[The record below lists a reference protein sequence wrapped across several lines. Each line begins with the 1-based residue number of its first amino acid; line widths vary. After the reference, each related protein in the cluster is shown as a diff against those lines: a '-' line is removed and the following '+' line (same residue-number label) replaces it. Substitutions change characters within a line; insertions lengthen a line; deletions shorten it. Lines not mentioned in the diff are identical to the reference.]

1 MRLKVQPPSP
11 TVEDVLGLLSDQTV
25 QASTKR
31 MSDEQEERKND
42 TQKRHKREEF
52 NEMGMN
58 PSNTVFDAKRL
69 IGRSFD
75 DAAVQSDIQRWPFKV
90 VKAGDGRPK
99 EISSMVLAKMKETAE
114 AFLRLTVKN
123 AVVTVPAYFNDSQRQ
138 LTRYAVLDAGLNVL
152 SIIDESEAAA
162 IAYGLDRK
170 GQGERHVLI
179 FHLGG
184 GTFDVSILTIKD
196 GIFEVKSRAE
206 MSSKSPA
213 GSLDYHQ
220 PVPST
225 SAFSSELA
233 DVLGIKAAW
242 DVDTTREFLMC

>member
-11 TVEDVLGLLSDQTV
+11 TVEDVLGLLSV
-25 QASTKR
+25 QIVVMDAYRNTWK
-31 MSDEQEERKND
+31 Q
-42 TQKRHKREEF
+42 
-52 NEMGMN
+52 EMGMN

-75 DAAVQSDIQRWPFKV
+75 DAAVQSDILRWPFKV

-99 EISSMVLAKMKETAE
+99 VQFKMEGEDKTFFPEAISPMVLAKMKETTE
-114 AFLRLTVKN
+114 AFLRLTMKN

-196 GIFEVKSRAE
+196 GIVEVKSRA
-206 MSSKSPA
+206 
-213 GSLDYHQ
+213 G
-220 PVPST
+220 
-225 SAFSSELA
+225 
-233 DVLGIKAAW
+233 
-242 DVDTTREFLMC
+242 